1 MHNRCFASC
10 ALLILLTA
18 PLGCLYEAAEKPYI
32 VEVELKD
39 DSIHKPPPSAGKM
52 LAGKKFKKA
61 KLKGEK
67 FMGAMLAGADLRQA
81 DLEDADLQDAM
92 LMGANMSGANLTN
105 ANFEGAMLL
114 GAQLEEALIDGAN
127 FKNTAFL
134 DQDQLD
140 GACGKP
146 RALPETLK
154 APTGVN
160 CKPTTIDSK

>member
-67 FMGAMLAGADLRQA
+67 FKGAMLAGADLRQA
-81 DLEDADLQDAM
+81 DLEDADLHDAM
-92 LMGANMSGANLTN
+92 LMGANMSGANLT
-105 ANFEGAMLL
+105 LL
-114 GAQLEEALIDGAN
+114 GAQLEGALIDGAN

-134 DQDQLD
+134 DQDQLA

-160 CKPTTIDSK
+160 CKATTIDSK

>member
-1 MHNRCFASC
+1 MDNRYFASC
-10 ALLILLTA
+10 ALIILLTA

-52 LAGKKFKKA
+52 LAGK
-61 KLKGEK
+61 
-67 FMGAMLAGADLRQA
+67 
-81 DLEDADLQDAM
+81 
-92 LMGANMSGANLTN
+92 
-105 ANFEGAMLL
+105 
-114 GAQLEEALIDGAN
+114 N

-154 APTGVN
+154 APPDVN